1 MKRVWVLLCTA
12 LAGMLLIFAGC
23 FQEVERPGVAT
34 AMPPTRIATSTPVT
48 VPTDT
53 PVPTSEAIPA
63 ATIIPIATPAPEIP
77 PTATPRPI
85 ATLSPVD
92 TPLPPPTSPPVVTP
106 EPTAV
111 PTPPLFLQV
120 RTPKNGS
127 EVPSDAVVVHGVA
140 SLGAQVTINGEPV
153 TVGQDGGFRGE
164 AALSPGVNEIEVV
177 ATDAFGSRQ
186 VQVLIVTSLAL
197 PTLPFVLLITEPA
210 DQSVVLS
217 SIIRLSGRTGPE
229 AVVSVNGVS
238 LPLDVLGIFSTIVTL
253 EPGPNIIDVVATN
266 NDGQIMSAVIAVIF
280 RP

>member
-1 MKRVWVLLCTA
+1 MKRVWVPLCPA

-23 FQEVERPGVAT
+23 FQEVERLGVAT
-34 AMPPTRIATSTPVT
+34 VMPPTLVATSTPVT
-48 VPTDT
+48 VPSDT
-53 PVPTSEAIPA
+53 PVPTSVPIPV
-63 ATIIPIATPAPEIP
+63 ATIIPIATPTPEIP
-77 PTATPRPI
+77 PTATPRPT
-85 ATLSPVD
+85 ATLSPSD
-92 TPLPPPTSPPVVTP
+92 TPLPPPTSPAVTP
-106 EPTAV
+106 EPTVV

-120 RTPKNGS
+120 RTPENGS

-140 SLGAQVTINGEPV
+140 SLGAQVTINGEAV

-164 AALSPGVNEIEVV
+164 AALSPGVNQIEVV
-177 ATDAFGSRQ
+177 ATDALGSRR
-186 VQVLIVTSLAL
+186 VQVLTVTSLAL
-197 PTLPFVLLITEPA
+197 PTLPFMLLITEPA
-210 DQSVVLS
+210 DQSIVLS

-238 LPLDVLGIFSTIVTL
+238 LPLDVLGIFSTKVTL

>member
-1 MKRVWVLLCTA
+1 MKRVWVPLCPA

-23 FQEVERPGVAT
+23 FQEVERLGVAT
-34 AMPPTRIATSTPVT
+34 VMPPTLVATSTPVT
-48 VPTDT
+48 VPSDT
-53 PVPTSEAIPA
+53 PVPTSVPIPVV
-63 ATIIPIATPAPEIP
+63 TIIPIATPTPEIP
-77 PTATPRPI
+77 PTATPRPT
-85 ATLSPVD
+85 ATLSPSD
-92 TPLPPPTSPPVVTP
+92 TPLPPPTSPAVTP
-106 EPTAV
+106 EPTVV

-120 RTPKNGS
+120 RTPENGS

-140 SLGAQVTINGEPV
+140 SLGAQVTINGEAV

-164 AALSPGVNEIEVV
+164 AALSPGVNQIEVV
-177 ATDAFGSRQ
+177 ATDALGSRR
-186 VQVLIVTSLAL
+186 VQVLTVTSLAL
-197 PTLPFVLLITEPA
+197 PTLPFMLLITEPA
-210 DQSVVLS
+210 DQSIVLS

-238 LPLDVLGIFSTIVTL
+238 LRLDVLGIFSTRVTL